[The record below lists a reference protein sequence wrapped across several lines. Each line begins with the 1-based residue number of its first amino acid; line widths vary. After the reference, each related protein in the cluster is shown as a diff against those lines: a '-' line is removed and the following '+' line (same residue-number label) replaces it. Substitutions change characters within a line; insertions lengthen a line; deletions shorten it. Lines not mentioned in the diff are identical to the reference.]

1 VTVLSSRIEGGAN
14 VLSEAIVAG
23 VPVLSSDIDG
33 SVGILG
39 QDYAG
44 YFPVG
49 DTAALR
55 ACLIRAE
62 QDPAFVRRLEEQVTH
77 LAPRFT
83 IAAETSRWKELLDEA
98 PRWRPGS

>member
-1 VTVLSSRIEGGAN
+1 MEGGAN

-39 QDYAG
+39 EDYAG

-49 DTAALR
+49 DTSALR
-55 ACLIRAE
+55 ARLIRAE
-62 QDPAFVRRLEEQVTH
+62 QEPAFVRRLEEQVTH

-83 IAAETSRWKELLDEA
+83 IAAETNRWKELLDEA
-98 PRWRPGS
+98 PRWQAGE